1 VRPNQSKKD
10 WRHGSTKPNTTN
22 QFKIPLIKKKKKKNN
37 FKSESLLELIIRTT
51 VTRVRRQKVREHTG

>member
-10 WRHGSTKPNTTN
+10 WRHGSSYRNTSK
-22 QFKIPLIKKKKKKNN
+22 QVQIPVLKKKKKKNN
-37 FKSESLLELIIRTT
+37 FKSERQLELIIRTT